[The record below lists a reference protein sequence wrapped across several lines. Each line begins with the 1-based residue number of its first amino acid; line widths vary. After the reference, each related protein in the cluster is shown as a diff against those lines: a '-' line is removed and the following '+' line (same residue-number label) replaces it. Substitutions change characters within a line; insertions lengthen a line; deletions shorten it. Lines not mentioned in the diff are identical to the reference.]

1 MGMRVT
7 PAPRGRK
14 NFRLRS
20 SGSQFPRFFQKHRV
34 TEFIDVEPQKCPK
47 NVPMK
52 FKELSAA

>member
-1 MGMRVT
+1 MRVT

-47 NVPMK
+47 NIPMK